1 MAEPSDGGSHDEQAG
16 DISKWS
22 WLVAAVGL
30 VLIVGS
36 AGFMLY
42 RAFAGDSSPP
52 DLVIETDSVVSTGA
66 GYLVPIRV
74 RNRGGSAAAGLIVE
88 GVLKQRTTTVE
99 ASMVAMTY
107 VPAGSQ
113 RRAGLIFSRDP
124 QKFDLQVRAKGY
136 EQP

>member
-1 MAEPSDGGSHDEQAG
+1 MADRSDREKTG

-22 WLVAAVGL
+22 WLVAALGL
-30 VLIVGS
+30 VLVVGS

-66 GYLVPIRV
+66 GYLVQV
-74 RNRGGSAAAGLIVE
+74 WVTNRGGSAAAGLIVE
-88 GVLKQRTTTVE
+88 GVLKQRTATVE
-99 ASMVAMTY
+99 ASVVAMAY

-124 QKFDLQVRAKGY
+124 RRFDLQIRPKGY